1 MNEHQSRSAIVTGAS
16 GGIGRAV
23 ALRLAADGLAV
34 LAHYSGNRERAE
46 ETVRQIRAAGG
57 RASSWAGDV
66 ADESAM
72 DALFGAAE
80 EAFGGVD
87 VVVHTAGIMPLAPL
101 AELDLDVFDQVQ
113 RTNVRGTAVV
123 AQQAARR
130 VRPGGA
136 VVLFSTSIT
145 RLQSPGYAAYAMSK
159 GAVEA
164 LTLILARE
172 LRGRDVTVNTV
183 APGPTDTPLF
193 REGKPAELIDTIAG
207 LNPMGRLGTPED
219 IADVVAALAGPARWI
234 NGQVLYANGGAA

>member
-1 MNEHQSRSAIVTGAS
+1 MEQQQLRSAIVTGAS

-23 ALRLAADGLAV
+23 ARRLAADGLAV
-34 LAHYSGNRERAE
+34 VAHYGGNRVRAE
-46 ETVRQIRAAGG
+46 ETVTEINAAGG
-57 RASSWAGDV
+57 RAIAVGGDV
-66 ADESAM
+66 ADEQSMA
-72 DALFGAAE
+72 ALFDSAE
-80 EAFGGVD
+80 AEFDGID
-87 VVVHTAGIMPLAPL
+87 VVVHTAGIMPLAPV
-101 AELDLDVFDQVQ
+101 AELDLEVFDQVQ
-113 RTNVRGTAVV
+113 RINVRGTAVV

-172 LRGRDVTVNTV
+172 LRGRDITVNTV

-193 REGKPAELIDTIAG
+193 REGKPAQLIETIAG

-219 IADVVAALAGPARWI
+219 IADVVATLAGPVRWI